1 MTDDLADLRS
11 ALNHVIVREVGPQ
24 ALVILHDLIK
34 QLPAGRH
41 VQGWFLP
48 DHKAIMTERGKMSLP
63 VYYHLIARLL
73 QLGYIERK
81 RRMEGAK
88 RGIWYKINF
97 DRMSEIILA
106 EQERVR
112 TLTVSR
118 ETSA

>member
-34 QLPAGRH
+34 QLPAGLH

-48 DHKAIMTERGKMSLP
+48 DHKSIMAERGNLTLP

-88 RGIWYKINF
+88 RGIWYRINF
-97 DRMSEIILA
+97 DRMADILQA
-106 EQERVR
+106 ERVR

-118 ETSA
+118 ETSP